1 MLRLS
6 FLVLLVQILTQKA
19 LLLVTNSTSVG
30 ANAEDSST
38 TDPLVLQSIL
48 IDTQQVILLHAY
60 VSACYWICVLILLY
74 MCPQVLQSILIDA
87 QPVIHR
93 PGLEALLEAG
103 NRVVQVLKSFTP
115 AKEGTAESAKGG
127 GEGGVSRSR
136 GGGTQQ
142 LSIKTGDLLLVSH
155 TGAKGWQLG
164 TQFACFTG
172 TKVRILTQKAAVVR
186 AVN

>member
-103 NRVVQVLKSFTP
+103 NKVVQVLKSFTP

-136 GGGTQQ
+136 GGVSRSGGACGGQMRERTTRRGGEICCVMRWGCGFFINFFCLLYTINAGV
-142 LSIKTGDLLLVSH
+142 LS
-155 TGAKGWQLG
+155 
-164 TQFACFTG
+164 
-172 TKVRILTQKAAVVR
+172 
-186 AVN
+186 